1 MTVTINKVPNLTY
14 ENQTSKSITLVLQG
28 LDAKGKEAN
37 AEANITKYV
46 IKATFDPNIL
56 LLYLIPQQLNS
67 RIKTMIKTIQSWVIN
82 IYTKLHSRLL

>member
-46 IKATFDPNIL
+46 IKATFDPEYIASRPCNTKVIL
-56 LLYLIPQQLNS
+56 LD
-67 RIKTMIKTIQSWVIN
+67 V
-82 IYTKLHSRLL
+82 